1 MSESPMGDS
10 LKGTARGSRHLGRM
24 RADVG
29 TPPGDRFTDTRH
41 RPWDSRYRIL
51 SELRLL
57 DPQSYGRNMSGTS
70 TMI

>member
-29 TPPGDRFTDTRH
+29 TPPGTALLTPVTARA
-41 RPWDSRYRIL
+41 SRYRIL

-57 DPQSYGRNMSGTS
+57 DPQSHGRNMSGTS